1 MERKIETKCLHIEEN
16 EGNINHY
23 GAISYP
29 IYQTATYAHLGV
41 GKSSGYDYS
50 RLQNPTKKH
59 LEKVVASLENG
70 TNAFAFSSGM
80 AAISLLM
87 EIFKPEDHIIADSD
101 LYGGSIRLFRNVSE
115 KNGIQFTSIDCC
127 CENIESFINE
137 NTKAIYI
144 ETPTNPMMNVTDI
157 AKTAEIVKRHNL
169 LLIVDNTFL
178 SPYFQNPLD
187 LGADIVVHSGT
198 KYLSG
203 HNDTLAGF
211 LVTKRTDIAEKFA
224 FLIKTTGAGLA
235 PFDSWLVLRGIKTLG
250 IRMEK
255 SQENA
260 IKIANWLKNQKSVAK
275 VIYPGLPEHQGHEIM
290 KKQARGFGAMLT
302 FQLESKAFALSILEK
317 VCMIKFAESLGG
329 VETLITYP
337 TTQTHADVPLEIREK
352 NGITESTLRLSV
364 GIENADN
371 LIFELQK
378 VFDET
383 ERELNGREK
392 S

>member
-157 AKTAEIVKRHNL
+157 AKTAEIVKRH
-169 LLIVDNTFL
+169 
-178 SPYFQNPLD
+178 
-187 LGADIVVHSGT
+187 
-198 KYLSG
+198 
-203 HNDTLAGF
+203 
-211 LVTKRTDIAEKFA
+211 
-224 FLIKTTGAGLA
+224 
-235 PFDSWLVLRGIKTLG
+235 
-250 IRMEK
+250 
-255 SQENA
+255 
-260 IKIANWLKNQKSVAK
+260 
-275 VIYPGLPEHQGHEIM
+275 
-290 KKQARGFGAMLT
+290 
-302 FQLESKAFALSILEK
+302 
-317 VCMIKFAESLGG
+317 
-329 VETLITYP
+329 
-337 TTQTHADVPLEIREK
+337 
-352 NGITESTLRLSV
+352 
-364 GIENADN
+364 
-371 LIFELQK
+371 
-378 VFDET
+378 
-383 ERELNGREK
+383 
-392 S
+392 